1 MRPPTPSR
9 LPAHVISGGS
19 AGAPDLPSGSIPP
32 RTLAGDLA
40 AVPPGT
46 TVRLQGWVN
55 RRRELARVTF
65 LVLRDRT
72 GLAQVVVRGGSGAEQ
87 VPPEETTVE
96 VTGTVTANAQ
106 APGGVEI
113 TSGSDGAGSGGA
125 GLVITPLTDPAETP
139 PVELWRPALAA
150 SLPTLLD
157 HAAVAWRHPAQ
168 RARWEVAAASLRG
181 FRTTLDAAGFT
192 EICTPKLVGTATE
205 SGANVFPVD
214 YFGRPAFLAQSPQFY
229 KQQMVGVFER
239 VYEVGPVFRAEP
251 RDTVRHLA
259 EYRSLDVELGFV
271 RDHRDVLT
279 VLRDVVAGMADAVRD
294 SGAAERL
301 GVAVPDVP
309 DRIPVIHFA
318 DALALVGAPTDEP
331 DLAPEHERALGEWA
345 LSEHGSDFVAV
356 EGYPMAKRPFYTHP
370 EPGSEVGSGQGSG
383 QGSVPGSVPGAQQG
397 AIRGDERWSNSFDLL
412 FRGLELVTGGQRLH
426 RYADYVAAIEA
437 RGEDPASYASYLEAF
452 RHGMPPHGGFA
463 IGLERWVA
471 RLVGAANVREV
482 TPFPRDLHR
491 LVP

>member
-1 MRPPTPSR
+1 
-9 LPAHVISGGS
+9 
-19 AGAPDLPSGSIPP
+19 
-32 RTLAGDLA
+32 
-40 AVPPGT
+40 
-46 TVRLQGWVN
+46 VRLQGWVH
-55 RRRELARVTF
+55 RRRQLATVTF

-72 GLAQVVVRGGSGAEQ
+72 GLAQVVVRTGVGQALE

-96 VTGTVTANAQ
+96 VTGTVTANPQ
-106 APGGVEI
+106 APGGVEV
-113 TSGSDGAGSGGA
+113 TEP
-125 GLVITPLTDPAETP
+125 VITPLTDAAETP
-139 PVELWRPALAA
+139 PVELWRPALTAA
-150 SLPTLLD
+150 LPTLLD
-157 HAAVAWRHPAQ
+157 HAAVTWRHPAQ
-168 RARWEVAAASLRG
+168 KARWEVAAASLRG
-181 FRTTLDAAGFT
+181 FRATLDAAGFT

-214 YFGRPAFLAQSPQFY
+214 YFGRPAYLAQSPQFY

-251 RDTVRHLA
+251 HDTVRHLA

-271 RDHRDVLT
+271 RDHRDVLA
-279 VLRDVVAGMADAVRD
+279 VLRDVLAGMADAVRG

-301 GVAVPDVP
+301 GIEVPQIP
-309 DRIPVIHFA
+309 AEIPVLHFA
-318 DALALVGAPTDEP
+318 DALALVGAPSDEP

-345 LSEHGSDFVAV
+345 LAEHGSDFVAV
-356 EGYPMAKRPFYTHP
+356 EGYPMVKRPFYTHP
-370 EPGSEVGSGQGSG
+370 EPGSGPGGPSGA
-383 QGSVPGSVPGAQQG
+383 PGG
-397 AIRGDERWSNSFDLL
+397 ERWSNSFDLL

-426 RYADYVAAIEA
+426 RYADYVAALEA
-437 RGEDPASYASYLEAF
+437 RGEDPASYASYLAAF